1 MFLTVLHE
9 LESYA
14 MNCSVFLSGL
24 MAYCFGNNDTL
35 ASPLKSTHGHLSLLI
50 SSATHGIPVF
60 WCLDASTHVLPHPPP
75 QTAYPPTVGDCS
87 DGGSEE
93 VGGCNGGRCK
103 EIEDCLDDGFKEIW
117 GYTDGRLNSV
127 FNHVSLIHKGILKTE
142 PSQRSLMNVPV
153 DEGLFI
159 SMLLKIMNAKKTIE
173 LGVFTG
179 YSLLATA
186 LALPQDGK
194 AKLSRK
200 ENRFCSRKQ
209 VNCFQEVFF
218 VQIIAVDPDKEAYQT
233 GVPFIKK
240 AGVEHKINF
249 IQSDAMTVLND
260 LIADGNEEG
269 TLDFAF
275 VDADK
280 ENYLNYHEL
289 LLKLVRVGGI
299 IAYDNTLWF
308 GSVARSEEEEM
319 MDFERAGKSIS

>member
-1 MFLTVLHE
+1 
-9 LESYA
+9 
-14 MNCSVFLSGL
+14 
-24 MAYCFGNNDTL
+24 
-35 ASPLKSTHGHLSLLI
+35 
-50 SSATHGIPVF
+50 
-60 WCLDASTHVLPHPPP
+60 
-75 QTAYPPTVGDCS
+75 
-87 DGGSEE
+87 
-93 VGGCNGGRCK
+93 
-103 EIEDCLDDGFKEIW
+103 
-117 GYTDGRLNSV
+117 
-127 FNHVSLIHKGILKTE
+127 
-142 PSQRSLMNVPV
+142 MNVPV

-159 SMLLKIMNAKKTIE
+159 SMLLKLMNVKKTIE

-179 YSLLATA
+179 YSLLATP

-194 AKLSRK
+194 ARLSRK
-200 ENRFCSRKQ
+200 ENK
-209 VNCFQEVFF
+209 
-218 VQIIAVDPDKEAYQT
+218 AYQI

-240 AGVEHKINF
+240 PGVEHKINF
-249 IQSDAMTVLND
+249 IQSDAMSVLND

-319 MDFERAGKSIS
+319 MDFERAGRVHLMKLNKFLASDPRVELSHLSIGDGIALCRRLY

>member
-1 MFLTVLHE
+1 M
-9 LESYA
+9 S
-14 MNCSVFLSGL
+14 
-24 MAYCFGNNDTL
+24 
-35 ASPLKSTHGHLSLLI
+35 
-50 SSATHGIPVF
+50 
-60 WCLDASTHVLPHPPP
+60 
-75 QTAYPPTVGDCS
+75 
-87 DGGSEE
+87 
-93 VGGCNGGRCK
+93 
-103 EIEDCLDDGFKEIW
+103 
-117 GYTDGRLNSV
+117 
-127 FNHVSLIHKGILKTE
+127 SLIHKGILKTE
-142 PSQRSLMNVPV
+142 ALTKYILETSAYPREHEQLRGLREATVEKQEFWSIMNVPV

-159 SMLLKIMNAKKTIE
+159 SMLLKLMNVKKTIE

-179 YSLLATA
+179 YSLLATP

-194 AKLSRK
+194 ARLSRK
-200 ENRFCSRKQ
+200 ENK
-209 VNCFQEVFF
+209 
-218 VQIIAVDPDKEAYQT
+218 AYQI

-240 AGVEHKINF
+240 PGVEHKINF
-249 IQSDAMTVLND
+249 IQSDAMSVLND

-319 MDFERAGKSIS
+319 MDFERAGRVHLMKLNKFLASDPRVELSHLSIGDGIALCRRLY

>member
-1 MFLTVLHE
+1 MVV
-9 LESYA
+9 
-14 MNCSVFLSGL
+14 CGI
-24 MAYCFGNNDTL
+24 CRTL
-35 ASPLKSTHGHLSLLI
+35 CSLLLCCIDFLPI
-50 SSATHGIPVF
+50 SPNIYSM
-60 WCLDASTHVLPHPPP
+60 STMSSSSH
-75 QTAYPPTVGDCS
+75 
-87 DGGSEE
+87 
-93 VGGCNGGRCK
+93 R
-103 EIEDCLDDGFKEIW
+103 
-117 GYTDGRLNSV
+117 
-127 FNHVSLIHKGILKTE
+127 GILKTE
-142 PSQRSLMNVPV
+142 ALTKYLLETSAYPREHEQLKGLREATVEKHKYWSLMNVPV

-194 AKLSRK
+194 
-200 ENRFCSRKQ
+200 
-209 VNCFQEVFF
+209 
-218 VQIIAVDPDKEAYQT
+218 IIAVDPDKEAYQT

-249 IQSDAMTVLND
+249 IQSDAMSVLND
-260 LIADGNEEG
+260 LIADGKEEG
-269 TLDFAF
+269 TLDFAM

-319 MDFERAGKSIS
+319 MDFERAGRVHLMKLNKFLASDPRVELSHLSIGDGVALCRRLY

>member
-1 MFLTVLHE
+1 MSSLT
-9 LESYA
+9 
-14 MNCSVFLSGL
+14 
-24 MAYCFGNNDTL
+24 
-35 ASPLKSTHGHLSLLI
+35 
-50 SSATHGIPVF
+50 
-60 WCLDASTHVLPHPPP
+60 
-75 QTAYPPTVGDCS
+75 
-87 DGGSEE
+87 
-93 VGGCNGGRCK
+93 
-103 EIEDCLDDGFKEIW
+103 
-117 GYTDGRLNSV
+117 
-127 FNHVSLIHKGILKTE
+127 HKGILKTE
-142 PSQRSLMNVPV
+142 ALTNYVLETSAYPREHEQLRGLREATVEKHEFRSIWSVPV

-194 AKLSRK
+194 
-200 ENRFCSRKQ
+200 
-209 VNCFQEVFF
+209 
-218 VQIIAVDPDKEAYQT
+218 IIAVDPDKEAYQI

-249 IQSDAMTVLND
+249 IQSDAMSVLND
-260 LIADGNEEG
+260 LIADGKEEG

-308 GSVARSEEEEM
+308 GLVAQSEEEETRDIHRASRVNM
-319 MDFERAGKSIS
+319 MKLNKFLASDPRVELSHLSIGDGVALCRRLY